1 MDVLLQD
8 LRYAIRGLR
17 RASGF
22 TALAAL
28 TLALGI
34 GANTAMFSVVNAV
47 LFRPLPYARADRL
60 VVLWTDDVRRALH
73 RERSPYPTIAAWRA
87 DNRTLQDLAYY
98 AIYRETL
105 NEQGV
110 RERLRVAGAST
121 NLFSVLGVSPALGQ
135 PFASGDSLGERL
147 AVISNAFWHRRFD
160 GDPAVVG
167 RTFHVESDGDRVAEY
182 RIIGVA
188 APEFYFPDKGVDF
201 WTAARVSEKD
211 GLAPFEKEARRWT
224 ATDRG
229 RKLPQSADE
238 FTLFLKSYVT
248 RWVGIVGVS

>member
-121 NLFSVLGVSPALGQ
+121 NLFSVL
-135 PFASGDSLGERL
+135 